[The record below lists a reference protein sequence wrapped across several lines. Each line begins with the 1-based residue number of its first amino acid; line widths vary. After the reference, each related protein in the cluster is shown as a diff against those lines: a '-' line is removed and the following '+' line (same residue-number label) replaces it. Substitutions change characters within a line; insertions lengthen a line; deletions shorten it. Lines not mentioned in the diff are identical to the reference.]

1 MEVRVTQ
8 CRSCRAEIVW
18 ARTPR
23 GKNMPIDATPVPDGE
38 WMLVEGE
45 DEKPQAKPFNSTH
58 AAADGMGQMARYQ
71 SHFKS
76 CPNADKHSKGR
87 GGQPSH
93 PQRGAPAGDA
103 TVAQLHEE
111 NAQLKERIAKCRNAY
126 VAMRKERDHLAEK
139 LRRGGE

>member
-8 CRSCRAEIVW
+8 CRSCKAEIVW

-23 GKNMPIDATPVPDGE
+23 GKNMPVDATPVPDGD
-38 WMLVEGE
+38 WMLVEGD

-58 AAADGMGQMARYQ
+58 AALDGMGEMARYQ

-76 CPNADKHSKGR
+76 CPNASKHSGGR
-87 GGQPSH
+87 ERQPKH

-103 TVAQLHEE
+103 TTAQLREE
-111 NAQLKERIAKCRNAY
+111 IAQLKDRIRKCRDAY
-126 VAMRKERDHLAEK
+126 VAMRKERDELARR
-139 LRRGGE
+139 LRDQR